1 MRITIAGLVG
11 ALSLGNNLGSG
22 DGDLGWVRVETREG
36 LLEQSMLGRA
46 VSGRDGVSPLG
57 DLELRLRK
65 ETAVDLWIA
74 WNCLQVGSTEDACA

>member
-65 ETAVDLWIA
+65 ETAVDL
-74 WNCLQVGSTEDACA
+74 

>member
-22 DGDLGWVRVETREG
+22 DGDLGWVRVETRER

-46 VSGRDGVSPLG
+46 VSIRERRRLAFGG
-57 DLELRLRK
+57 LRA
-65 ETAVDLWIA
+65 T
-74 WNCLQVGSTEDACA
+74 TEEGNSC